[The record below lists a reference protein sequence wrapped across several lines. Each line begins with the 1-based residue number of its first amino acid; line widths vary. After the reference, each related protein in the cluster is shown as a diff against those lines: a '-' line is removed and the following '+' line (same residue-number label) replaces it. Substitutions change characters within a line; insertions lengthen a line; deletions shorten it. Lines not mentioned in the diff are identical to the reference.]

1 MPMKTV
7 VVGTGMI
14 GRAWAISFARAGH
27 DVVLWNKTA
36 SRCEEAKQYVA
47 SVLPILAE
55 MGLLSGST
63 KDQVISRISS
73 DDDLRRALRGAGYV
87 QENTAETVAV
97 KQEVFAALDEFADGD
112 AILASSTSGIVP
124 SAFTEH
130 LKRRERCLVVHPL
143 NPPYLVP
150 AVDVVPAP
158 WTSQEVLDRTASF
171 LKSSG
176 QTPIMM
182 KKEDPGFLT
191 IRLQGAMYHEAWRL
205 VSIGLAAPED
215 VDIAIRE
222 GLALRWS
229 FIGPFETAD
238 LNAPGGIRDF
248 VGRYGALY
256 QELYPKGP
264 PVRWE
269 GELMEYVEARRRE
282 ALPMSEHKSRQLWR
296 DKRLMS
302 LAAHKATAAR
312 ADQQ

>member
-1 MPMKTV
+1 MKTV
-7 VVGTGMI
+7 IVGAGMI

-27 DVVLWNKTA
+27 DVVLWNKT
-36 SRCEEAKQYVA
+36 SGRCDEAKNYIA
-47 SVLPILAE
+47 SVLPTLAE
-55 MGLLSGST
+55 NGLLLGST
-63 KDQVISRISS
+63 EKQVLSRVSS
-73 DDDLRRALRGAGYV
+73 NDDLAGALAGSQYV
-87 QENTAETVAV
+87 QENTSENVAI
-97 KQEVFAALDEFADGD
+97 KRDIFAAMDAAAPPG

-130 LKRRERCLVVHPL
+130 LAHRERCLVVHPL

-158 WTSQEVLDRTASF
+158 WTSAEILDSAAKF
-171 LKSSG
+171 LRSAG

-182 KKEDPGFLT
+182 KKEDIGFLT

-205 VSIGLAAPED
+205 VSSGLAEPED

-248 VGRYGALY
+248 VGRYGELY
-256 QELYPKGP
+256 QDLYPMGA

-269 GELMEYVEARRRE
+269 GELMDFVEGVRRK
-282 ALPMSEHKSRQLWR
+282 ALPMTEHKARQMWR

-302 LAAHKATAAR
+302 LAAHKAAAAR
-312 ADQQ
+312 ADQE